1 MSITKIDVNAPY
13 DIESKRLFFSI
24 EIKMQVIFSKI
35 ELGNYRLTKPQ
46 GFAILGLLT
55 LPVIFPETVLLI
67 GFGTVLFAILGL
79 LLAKTFFQANL
90 NTITFRYLNK
100 FDQYQRIAS
109 LSSSMIVNALCIGGT
124 TLALLNPVTTLVLIA
139 RILATVAIYINVKRL
154 LVRSH
159 FSENKIY
166 PNIPFTA
173 FQCVDSKN
181 SIFMSLVMI
190 VIGVS
195 LLVFNPIVVLASIV
209 QTIGIIAF
217 IKAFSFVK

>member
-79 LLAKTFFQANL
+79 LLAKTFF
-90 NTITFRYLNK
+90 K
-100 FDQYQRIAS
+100 
-109 LSSSMIVNALCIGGT
+109 
-124 TLALLNPVTTLVLIA
+124 
-139 RILATVAIYINVKRL
+139 
-154 LVRSH
+154 
-159 FSENKIY
+159 
-166 PNIPFTA
+166 
-173 FQCVDSKN
+173 
-181 SIFMSLVMI
+181 
-190 VIGVS
+190 
-195 LLVFNPIVVLASIV
+195 PI
-209 QTIGIIAF
+209 
-217 IKAFSFVK
+217 